1 MRKEKLVTRSIEWK
15 EVEVLGFNIETS
27 SAENRVFTVPA
38 KIKDENKVKEYIAK
52 HNNDEN
58 FTPVK
63 VLEITLKS
71 ELRGMPES
79 TFIANSF
86 PIENRHNA
94 NEKK

>member
-1 MRKEKLVTRSIEWK
+1 MRKEKLITRSIEWT
-15 EVEVLGFNIETS
+15 EVEMLGFNIETS
-27 SAENRVFTVPA
+27 AAENRVFTVPA
-38 KIKDENKVKEYIAK
+38 NIKDENKIKDYVAK
-52 HNNDEN
+52 HNDDEN

-63 VLEITLKS
+63 VLDIVHKS

-79 TFIANSF
+79 VFIANSH